1 MSAYFKAFT
10 LDADGKQIA
19 DVTDQVK
26 NLNLS
31 KIISGSVYLDQGGW
45 TKVEIELTA
54 ACVDDFVYVL
64 GKGCRHNTKVDLR
77 GAAKYGFSGFKNYG
91 IFERLQLD
99 NIKGWDYC
107 AGQDYTGE
115 IAEVRR
121 LLLK

>member
-1 MSAYFKAFT
+1 MTNYFKAFNV
-10 LDADGKQIA
+10 DAEGKRIA

-45 TKVEIELTA
+45 TKVEIELTDA
-54 ACVDDFVYVL
+54 GVDDFVYVL

-77 GAAKYGFSGFKNYG
+77 NSAKYGFDGFKNYG

-99 NIKGWDYC
+99 NIRGWDYS
-107 AGQDYTGE
+107 AGQDYTVE